1 MYDIIDLMLLL
12 WSIGQFLEKHRNC
25 ICVFPGIPR
34 AFPIQI
40 IQCDGLLMPFPVTA
54 CLPMKLGY
62 SKSSTLVTNS
72 QRSTKKLWSLNQN
85 WLSVS
90 NVIKVFKRNQQ
101 KLNLAT
107 LKQFRFFNVLRCL
120 FSKEVVIVKLELTSP
135 NPILVI
141 SAEQLDE
148 HIFTS
153 STDTCN

>member
-148 HIFTS
+148 HIFTL